1 MPRRPRPAGGV
12 EGPRFTLELNQ
23 DQKDIRDW
31 VHGFAEGVVR
41 PAAAEWDEREETPWP
56 VIQEAAKIGLYGFE
70 ALGQFFADETGL
82 TLPIA
87 NEELF
92 WGDAGIGMAIMGT
105 SLAVAAIFGQGT
117 PEQMGEWI
125 PQCFGTADDPKVGA
139 FCSSEPD
146 AGSDVA
152 AIRTTAKYDEATDEW
167 VLNGQ
172 KAWATNGGIAD
183 VHVVIAT
190 VDRELRS
197 RGHAAF
203 VIPPGTKGCEQGA
216 KVKKH
221 GLRASHTADV
231 HLDDCRIPGS
241 CLLGGKEKLDERLAR
256 VREGK
261 SSKSQAA
268 MATFEASR
276 PTVGAQAL
284 GIARAAYEY
293 ALEYAKERAAVRQGD
308 HREPGDRLHP
318 RRHEDGD
325 RRRPAARLAR
335 RLDGAKRA
343 QVRERRGLDVEAEGR
358 RGGRLGDRAGDP
370 DPRRQ
375 RLHARVPGRA
385 DAPRRQDLHDLRGHL
400 RDPAPG
406 DLPRDLRRPDPL
418 ATALALRARL
428 RLAQALARL
437 RTSFLSGPFLF
448 GPGVSRVAGSPS
460 KRGSDRKAARPPLA
474 HLALADVGVAVAA
487 GTERRGGIVYVQAAE
502 AVEADLLVGFV
513 DYLALENSGR

>member
-1 MPRRPRPAGGV
+1 MSDQTAVAEAEQAFGEASSDGAA
-12 EGPRFTLELNQ
+12 EGPAFTLELNQ
-23 DQKDIRDW
+23 DQKDIREW

-41 PAAAEWDEREETPWP
+41 PAASEWDEREETPWP
-56 VIQEAAKIGLYGFE
+56 VIQEAAKIGLYSFE

-125 PQCFGTADDPKVGA
+125 PQCFGTAEDPKVAA

-146 AGSDVA
+146 AGSDVS
-152 AIRTTAKYDEATDEW
+152 AIRTTAKYDAASDTW
-167 VLNGQ
+167 TLNGQ

-183 VHVVIAT
+183 VHVIIAS

-203 VIPPGTKGCEQGA
+203 VIPPGAAGCEQGA

-231 HLDDCRIPGS
+231 HLDDCRVPGS

-261 SSKSQAA
+261 SAKSQAA
-268 MATFEASR
+268 MQTFEASR
-276 PTVGAQAL
+276 PTVGSQAV

-293 ALEYAKERAAVRQGD
+293 ALGYAKERQQFG
-308 HREPGDRLHP
+308 
-318 RRHEDGD
+318 
-325 RRRPAARLAR
+325 RPIIENQAIAFALADMKMEIDAARL
-335 RLDGAKRA
+335 LVWRA
-343 QVRERRGLDVEAEGR
+343 AWMGRNGHKFENAEGSMSKLKAGEVAVWATER
-358 RGGRLGDRAGDP
+358 AIQILGGNGYTREFPVERMHRDAKIYTIFEGTSEI
-370 DPRRQ
+370 Q
-375 RLHARVPGRA
+375 RLVISRA
-385 DAPRRQDLHDLRGHL
+385 I
-400 RDPAPG
+400 
-406 DLPRDLRRPDPL
+406 
-418 ATALALRARL
+418 
-428 RLAQALARL
+428 
-437 RTSFLSGPFLF
+437 SG
-448 GPGVSRVAGSPS
+448 V
-460 KRGSDRKAARPPLA
+460 
-474 HLALADVGVAVAA
+474 H
-487 GTERRGGIVYVQAAE
+487 IQ
-502 AVEADLLVGFV
+502 
-513 DYLALENSGR
+513 